1 MSGKQGYCIFLS
13 RIDCD
18 GELHLNVGHMIT
30 KQLVTIN
37 SDKTLLDAA
46 RMMVSHN
53 MGLLVV
59 TDPEDAGK
67 LIGVI
72 SERDIIRALASEKS
86 VDIVISEVG
95 TRNVVTV
102 QIGADVAEAAKA
114 MNKNRIRHVVVVD
127 EYERAVGV
135 VSMRDLVGERATLK
149 AILQSQEKEIFV
161 GGD

>member
-1 MSGKQGYCIFLS
+1 
-13 RIDCD
+13 
-18 GELHLNVGHMIT
+18 LNVGHMIT

-37 SDKTLLDAA
+37 SDKTILDAA

-59 TDPEDAGK
+59 MDPKVVGK
-67 LIGVI
+67 LVAVI
-72 SERDIIRALASEKS
+72 SERDIIRALASEKR
-86 VDIVISEVG
+86 VDIKIGEVG
-95 TRNVVTV
+95 TRNVITV
-102 QIGADVAEAAKA
+102 KIKADVAEAAKA

-149 AILQSQEKEIFV
+149 AILQSQEKEVFV